1 MRFADELQAG
11 VQIVRRAIE
20 EPMRQIIRNAGL
32 EGAVIV
38 GKVREGKDDFG
49 YNAATDTYGHLFSM
63 AVIDP
68 VKVVRV
74 ALPERGERRA

>member
-1 MRFADELQAG
+1 VRFADELQAG

-38 GKVREGKDDFG
+38 GKVREGKDDS
-49 YNAATDTYGHLFSM
+49 ATTRRPIRTGIFSRWRSS
-63 AVIDP
+63 IP
-68 VKVVRV
+68 
-74 ALPERGERRA
+74 